1 MRLWKVVALV
11 DLALLLGVGF
21 GYVWWGRPVA
31 QLRRELAEARATQ
44 AAGVERDYRGEGV
57 VRAVLPDIG
66 VVVITHGD
74 IPGFMPPMTMGFRAA
89 TASLLDAVTV
99 GDSVRFVLRGVPPNL
114 TVVGIE
120 KQPS

>member
-1 MRLWKVVALV
+1 MRVWKVVALV

-31 QLRRELAEARATQ
+31 QLRRELAEARAAQ
-44 AAGVERDYRGEGV
+44 ALGVERDFRGEGV

-74 IPGFMPPMTMGFRAA
+74 IPGFMPPMTMGFR
-89 TASLLDAVTV
+89 TASAGLLDAVTV

>member
-31 QLRRELAEARATQ
+31 QLRRELADARAGQ
-44 AAGVERDYRGEGV
+44 IGGVRDFRGEGI

-66 VVVITHGD
+66 VIVITHGD
-74 IPGFMPPMTMGFRAA
+74 IPGFMPPMTMGFRTGGAG
-89 TASLLDAVTV
+89 LLDSVTV
-99 GDSVRFVLRGVPPNL
+99 GDSVRFVLRGVPPNV

-120 KQPS
+120 KLPS